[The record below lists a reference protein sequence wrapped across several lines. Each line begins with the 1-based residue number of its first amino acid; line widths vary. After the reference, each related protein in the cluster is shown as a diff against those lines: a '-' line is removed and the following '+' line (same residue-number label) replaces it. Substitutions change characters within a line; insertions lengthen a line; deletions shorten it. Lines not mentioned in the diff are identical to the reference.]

1 MKKSRNLFGNRS
13 GNVMIEFAL
22 GATILVSCFSWC
34 FQYGYTFYRY
44 NALLTAVNAG
54 ARFASLAPYDSLTTT
69 PSTSF
74 SDKVKNVVVYGNPT
88 GGSTPMVPGL
98 STSNVTLTV
107 TFTTSPSNTDVPD
120 YMTVSISSFSIPAV
134 FKTITFTG
142 KPIVKYKYQ
151 GIYSPA
157 AGGA

>member
-107 TFTTSPSNTDVPD
+107 TFTTSSSNTDVPD

>member
-1 MKKSRNLFGNRS
+1 MKKSRNRFGNRS
-13 GNVMIEFAL
+13 GNVMIEFAI

-54 ARFASLAPYDSLTTT
+54 ARYASLAPYDSLTST

-74 SDKVKNVVVYGNPT
+74 SNKVKNIVVYGDPA
-88 GGSTPMVPGL
+88 GGTIPQVPGL
-98 STSNVTLTV
+98 TTSNVVLTV
-107 TFTTSPSNTDVPD
+107 TFTTSSSTTDVPD
-120 YMTVSISSFSIPAV
+120 YVKVSISTFSVPAI

-142 KPIVKYKYQ
+142 KPVVKYKYQ